1 MRLMAIDLIRFD
13 PSHPSD
19 PCSIKAK
26 ISAAFLTLAIKLLF
40 HLLPAVDMIAAM
52 NIPTAAILVIGD
64 EILSG
69 KTEDQN
75 ARLLIGE
82 LRELGVALR
91 LIVVIP
97 DDVEEV
103 AKAVREL
110 SSRFDHVFTSGG
122 VGPTHDDVTL
132 AGIARAFD
140 MQMIRHPNLEARLK
154 TYFGADVDE
163 SRLRM
168 ADVPEAAELIASKE
182 TRWPMLVVK
191 NVFILPGVP
200 ELFRKKFLAI
210 RERFRVAP
218 FFARAIYTL
227 QEEFDIAEN
236 LRAIADAHPQVAI
249 GSYPSFSS
257 QDYRVKVT
265 LESKDGWALEAA
277 ASELIAIL
285 DQEKF
290 VRSE

>member
-1 MRLMAIDLIRFD
+1 M
-13 PSHPSD
+13 
-19 PCSIKAK
+19 
-26 ISAAFLTLAIKLLF
+26 TLDNKLLF
-40 HLLPAVDMIAAM
+40 HLSPAMDMIARM
-52 NIPTAAILVIGD
+52 SVPTAAILVIGD

-69 KTEDQN
+69 KTEDRN

-82 LRELGVALR
+82 LRDLGVALR
-91 LIVVIP
+91 RIETIP

-103 AKAVREL
+103 AASVREL

-132 AGIARAFD
+132 AGVARAFD
-140 MQMIRHPNLEARLK
+140 VPLIRHPNLEARLK
-154 TYFGADVDE
+154 TFFGSDADE

-168 ADVPEAAELIASKE
+168 ADVPEGAELLVTEEA
-182 TRWPMLVVK
+182 RWPMLRVR

-200 ELFRKKFLAI
+200 ELFRKKFMAI

-218 FFARAIYTL
+218 FFTRAFYTL
-227 QEEFDIAEN
+227 QEEFDIAGG
-236 LRAIADAHPQVAI
+236 LRAVADAHPQVAI

-257 QDYRVKVT
+257 PDYRVKVT
-265 LESKDGWALEAA
+265 LESKDGVALESAA
-277 ASELIAIL
+277 KDLIAIL
-285 DQEKF
+285 DHEKF

>member
-1 MRLMAIDLIRFD
+1 M
-13 PSHPSD
+13 
-19 PCSIKAK
+19 
-26 ISAAFLTLAIKLLF
+26 
-40 HLLPAVDMIAAM
+40 DMIARM
-52 NIPTAAILVIGD
+52 SVPTAAILVIGD

-69 KTEDQN
+69 KTQDQN

-91 LIVVIP
+91 RIVIIP

-103 AKAVREL
+103 AASVREL

-132 AGIARAFD
+132 AGVARAFD
-140 MQMIRHPNLEARLK
+140 VNLVRRADLEAKLR

-168 ADVPEAAELIASKE
+168 ADTPEGSELLAPE
-182 TRWPMLVVK
+182 EMRWPLLKVR

-200 ELFRKKFLAI
+200 ELFHKKFMAI

-218 FFARAIYTL
+218 FFARAFYTL
-227 QEEFDIAEN
+227 QEEFDIAAG
-236 LRAIADAHPQVAI
+236 LRAVADAHPQVAI

-257 QDYRVKVT
+257 PDYRVKVT
-265 LESKDGWALEAA
+265 LESKDAAALESAA
-277 ASELIAIL
+277 EELIAIL
-285 DQEKF
+285 DHEKF

>member
-1 MRLMAIDLIRFD
+1 MDMMAGM
-13 PSHPSD
+13 S
-19 PCSIKAK
+19 
-26 ISAAFLTLAIKLLF
+26 
-40 HLLPAVDMIAAM
+40 V
-52 NIPTAAILVIGD
+52 PTAAILVIGD

-69 KTEDQN
+69 KTDDQN

-91 LIVVIP
+91 RIVIIP

-110 SSRFDHVFTSGG
+110 SSRFDHIFSSGG

-132 AGIARAFD
+132 AGVARAFD
-140 MQMIRHPNLEARLK
+140 APMVRHPNLEARLK
-154 TYFGADVDE
+154 AYFGADVDE

-168 ADVPEAAELIASKE
+168 ADVPEGAELLGSE
-182 TRWPMLVVK
+182 EMRWPMLRVK

-200 ELFRKKFLAI
+200 ELFRKKFMAI

-227 QEEFDIAEN
+227 QEEFDIAGG
-236 LRAIADAHPQVAI
+236 LRAVADAHPQVAI

-257 QDYRVKVT
+257 PDYRVKVT
-265 LESKDGWALEAA
+265 LESKDGDALEAA
-277 ASELIAIL
+277 AKDLIAIL
-285 DQEKF
+285 DHEKF

>member
-1 MRLMAIDLIRFD
+1 
-13 PSHPSD
+13 
-19 PCSIKAK
+19 
-26 ISAAFLTLAIKLLF
+26 
-40 HLLPAVDMIAAM
+40 MIAAM
-52 NIPTAAILVIGD
+52 KVPTAAILVIGD

-91 LIVVIP
+91 RIVIIP

-132 AGIARAFD
+132 AGVARAFGAPLV
-140 MQMIRHPNLEARLK
+140 RHPNLEARLR
-154 TYFGADVDE
+154 TYFGADADE

-168 ADVPEAAELIASKE
+168 ADVPECAELIALEDS
-182 TRWPMLVVK
+182 RWPMLAVK

-227 QEEFDIAEN
+227 QEEFDIAES
-236 LRAIADAHPQVAI
+236 LRAVADAHPQVAI

-257 QDYRVKVT
+257 PDYRVKVT
-265 LESKDGWALEAA
+265 LESKDSAALGAA
-277 ASELIAIL
+277 VEMLLAVL
-285 DQEKF
+285 DRTRLCHHE
-290 VRSE
+290 